1 MSKKSIK
8 NITLDKFIQ
17 KASSLLQ
24 SKEGIIV
31 AYLHGSYLLR
41 PNSEHNDIDIGV
53 VLNKKTPFIT
63 MEKEIELS
71 SHLEEMLGISP
82 IDVKVLNSAPKFFQ
96 YKVIRDGKVIFC
108 CSELKRIEYEVN
120 LTNEYFD
127 VKPMLDYYNSCMYQ
141 NIKEGMHGP
150 GSR

>member
-8 NITLDKFIQ
+8 NITLGEFIQ

-24 SKEGIIV
+24 SKEEVIV

-41 PNSEHNDIDIGV
+41 PDSEHNDIDIGV
-53 VLNKKTPFIT
+53 LLGEEGKFIA
-63 MEKEIELS
+63 MEEEIYLS
-71 SHLEEMLGISP
+71 SFLEEKLGISP

-96 YKVIRDGKVIFC
+96 YKVIKDGKAIFC
-108 CSELKRIEYEVN
+108 RNELKRIEYEVK

-127 VKPMLDYYNSCMYQ
+127 LKPMLDYYNSCMYQ
-141 NIKEGMHGP
+141 NIKEGVHGP

>member
-8 NITLDKFIQ
+8 NMTLDKFIQ

-24 SKEGIIV
+24 SKERIIV

-41 PNSEHNDIDIGV
+41 PNSEHNDIDIGI
-53 VLNKKTPFIT
+53 VLDKKTPFIT
-63 MEKEIELS
+63 MEEEIELS
-71 SHLEEMLGISP
+71 SFLEERLGISP

-96 YKVIRDGKVIFC
+96 YKVVKDGKVIFC
-108 CSELKRIEYEVN
+108 RDELERIEYEIN

-141 NIKEGMHGP
+141 NIKEGIHG
-150 GSR
+150 S